1 MKDRVTLTMQE
12 QKRLLVLNRMEHG
25 EMTAMDAAGALEVAV
40 RQVRRLVATYR
51 KDGASALAPGKR
63 GRTSGQATP
72 QEVRARVLT
81 VAATTY
87 ADTNHQHLRDL
98 LEERE
103 GIARS
108 RATVRRILLD
118 AGLPSPRRCR
128 RRVHRRRRERRAQ
141 EGALVQIDGSP
152 HDWLEGRGPRLTLRA
167 AIDDATG
174 QILAAV
180 FRTQEDAHGYM
191 RLMRQLVVAHGCPLE
206 IYHDRHGIFQV
217 NSPRA
222 ESVAEQLAGAR
233 EPTQCGRVL
242 QELGITAIAAR
253 SPQAKGRVERLFGT
267 LQERLR
273 IALRLAEAGTLEA
286 ANALLPTFIPAH
298 NARFAVP
305 AADPTPVWRPFVP
318 HSRLDAV
325 ICFTYARTVAADNT
339 VQFAGRTLQVLP
351 DRTRVSYTHAHV
363 TVHERLDGSLAV
375 YYQGRCLATQDA
387 PPSAPTVRARR
398 RSTPPASVAASPAVP
413 SPAPP
418 TSTAPGEGSRRP
430 AATHPWRR
438 PFAPARTQR
447 RVGRHERADARRTG
461 APEAG
466 GWGGRSPHGPAGG
479 KRRLGLD
486 RPGGVPCETAG
497 PRERT
502 VDELVR
508 TAPSAPQA
516 SAGVP
521 RAVKPQPPR
530 GRGHTAAWPPPRAA
544 RAPASARASRP
555 SAPT

>member
-1 MKDRVTLTMQE
+1 MQE
-12 QKRLLVLNRMEHG
+12 QKRLLVLNRMERG
-25 EMTAMDAAGALEVAV
+25 EMTAVDAAGALEVSV

-51 KDGASALAPGKR
+51 TDGASALAHGNR
-63 GRTSGQATP
+63 GRPSGQATP
-72 QEVRARVLT
+72 KEVRARVLT
-81 VAATTY
+81 VATTTY

-103 GIARS
+103 GIALS

-128 RRVHRRRRERRAQ
+128 RRVHRRRRARRAQ

-152 HDWLEGRGPRLTLRA
+152 HDWLEGRGPRLTLLA

-180 FRTQEDAHGYM
+180 FRLQEDAHGYM
-191 RLMRQLVVAHGCPLE
+191 LLMRQLVVAHGCPLE

-217 NSPRA
+217 NAPRP
-222 ESVAEQLAGAR
+222 ETVAEQLAGAR
-233 EPTQCGRVL
+233 EPTQFGRVL
-242 QELGITAIAAR
+242 QELGITAIAAP

-273 IALRLAEAGTLEA
+273 IALRLAEAGTVEA

-318 HSRLDAV
+318 HARLDAV
-325 ICFTYARTVAADNT
+325 ICFTYTRTVAADNT

-387 PPSAPTVRARR
+387 PPSAPTLRARR
-398 RSTPPASVAASPAVP
+398 RATPPASGTAAPAVPAVP
-413 SPAPP
+413 SPA
-418 TSTAPGEGSRRP
+418 APSSAAAGAGPRRP
-430 AATHPWRR
+430 APTHPWRR
-438 PFAPARTQR
+438 PFAP
-447 RVGRHERADARRTG
+447 
-461 APEAG
+461 
-466 GWGGRSPHGPAGG
+466 
-479 KRRLGLD
+479 
-486 RPGGVPCETAG
+486 RPETAVG
-497 PRERT
+497 GTP
-502 VDELVR
+502 
-508 TAPSAPQA
+508 
-516 SAGVP
+516 
-521 RAVKPQPPR
+521 
-530 GRGHTAAWPPPRAA
+530 
-544 RAPASARASRP
+544 
-555 SAPT
+555 

>member
-1 MKDRVTLTMQE
+1 MQE
-12 QKRLLVLNRMEHG
+12 QKRLLVLNRMERS
-25 EMTAMDAAGALEVAV
+25 EMTAAEAAGVLEVSV
-40 RQVRRLVATYR
+40 RQVRRLSAAYR
-51 KDGASALAPGKR
+51 KEGASALAHGNR
-63 GRTSGQATP
+63 GRTPRHATAAA
-72 QEVRARVLT
+72 VRQQVLT
-81 VAATTY
+81 VATTTY
-87 ADTNHQHLRDL
+87 ADTNYQHLRDL

-103 GIARS
+103 GIALS

-118 AGLPSPRRCR
+118 AGRPSPRRVR

-152 HDWLEGRGPRLTLRA
+152 HDWLEGRGPRLTLLA

-191 RLMRQLVVAHGCPLE
+191 LLMRQLVLAHGCPLE

-217 NSPRA
+217 NAPRP
-222 ESVAEQLAGAR
+222 ETVAEQLAGAR
-233 EPTQCGRVL
+233 EPTQFGRVL
-242 QELGITAIAAR
+242 EGLGITAIAAQ

-318 HSRLDAV
+318 HTRLDEV

-339 VQFAGRTLQVLP
+339 VQCAGRTLQVLP

-363 TVHERLDGSLAV
+363 TVHARLDGSLAV

-387 PPSAPTVRARR
+387 PPSAPTLRARR
-398 RSTPPASVAASPAVP
+398 RSTPPASVVASPTVP

-418 TSTAPGEGSRRP
+418 PSAAPSAGPRRP
-430 AATHPWRR
+430 ASTHPWRR
-438 PFAPARTQR
+438 PFPPPQ
-447 RVGRHERADARRTG
+447 
-461 APEAG
+461 
-466 GWGGRSPHGPAGG
+466 
-479 KRRLGLD
+479 
-486 RPGGVPCETAG
+486 ETAVG
-497 PRERT
+497 GTP
-502 VDELVR
+502 
-508 TAPSAPQA
+508 
-516 SAGVP
+516 
-521 RAVKPQPPR
+521 
-530 GRGHTAAWPPPRAA
+530 
-544 RAPASARASRP
+544 
-555 SAPT
+555 

>member
-12 QKRLLVLNRMEHG
+12 QKRLLVLNRMERG
-25 EMTAMDAAGALEVAV
+25 EMTAVDAAGALAVSV

-51 KDGASALAPGKR
+51 TDGASALAHGNR
-63 GRTSGQATP
+63 GRTPRRATP
-72 QEVRARVLT
+72 EEVRQQVLT
-81 VAATTY
+81 VATTTY
-87 ADTNHQHLRDL
+87 ADTNYQHLRDL

-103 GIARS
+103 GITLS
-108 RATVRRILLD
+108 RATVRRILLA
-118 AGLPSPRRCR
+118 AGRPSPRHVR
-128 RRVHRRRRERRAQ
+128 RRVHRRRRARRAQ

-152 HDWLEGRGPRLTLRA
+152 HDWLEGRGPRLTLLA

-180 FRTQEDAHGYM
+180 FRLQEDAHGYM
-191 RLMRQLVVAHGCPLE
+191 LLMRQLVGAHGCPLE

-217 NSPRA
+217 NAPRP
-222 ESVAEQLAGAR
+222 ETVAEQLAGAR

-242 QELGITAIAAR
+242 EGLGITAIAAQ

-318 HSRLDAV
+318 HTRLDEV

-339 VQFAGRTLQVLP
+339 VQFAGRTLQVWP

-387 PPSAPTVRARR
+387 PPSAPTLRARR
-398 RSTPPASVAASPAVP
+398 RAMPPASGTASPAAP

-418 TSTAPGEGSRRP
+418 SSAAPGAGPRRP
-430 AATHPWRR
+430 ATTHPWRR
-438 PFAPARTQR
+438 PFAPRSDTMA
-447 RVGRHERADARRTG
+447 GG
-461 APEAG
+461 AP
-466 GWGGRSPHGPAGG
+466 
-479 KRRLGLD
+479 
-486 RPGGVPCETAG
+486 
-497 PRERT
+497 
-502 VDELVR
+502 
-508 TAPSAPQA
+508 
-516 SAGVP
+516 
-521 RAVKPQPPR
+521 
-530 GRGHTAAWPPPRAA
+530 
-544 RAPASARASRP
+544 
-555 SAPT
+555 